1 MTRRDLNMKERKYMA
16 SDVLV
21 LLEKDHLAAEALL
34 NRFDDISVNERAE
47 YFCEVVQT
55 LVGHEVAEELVV
67 YPTIRE
73 DAPNGGQVAD
83 ARLAE
88 QAEAEELLA
97 EMEKLDPTSAAFAGN
112 FQKLRD
118 AVLGHAKAEELT
130 AFELLKQA
138 TTVSHR
144 EELGARYQKAKASA
158 PTHPHPHAPD
168 TPPGNKIM
176 GPIAAVFDRARDAL
190 HRV

>member
-1 MTRRDLNMKERKYMA
+1 MA

-21 LLEKDHLAAEALL
+21 LLDQDHHAAEALL
-34 NRFDDISVNERAE
+34 KRFDEIPVSGRAE

-73 DAPNGGQVAD
+73 DAPSGGQVVD

-97 EMEKLDPTSAAFAGN
+97 EMEKLDPASAAFTSK

-118 AVLGHAKAEELT
+118 SVLGHAKAEELT
-130 AFELLKQA
+130 AFELLKNSS
-138 TTVSHR
+138 TVTRR
-144 EELGARYQKAKASA
+144 EELGARFQKAKASA

-168 TPPGNKIM
+168 TPPGNKVM
-176 GPIAAVFDRARDAL
+176 GPIAAMFDRARDAL

>member
-1 MTRRDLNMKERKYMA
+1 MMARDV
-16 SDVLV
+16 SV
-21 LLEKDHLAAEALL
+21 LLEQDHQMAKALL
-34 NRFDDISVNERAE
+34 KRFDDIPVSGRDEF
-47 YFCEVVQT
+47 FCELVHT

-67 YPTIRE
+67 YPTVRSE
-73 DAPNGGQVAD
+73 APNGGQVAD

-97 EMEKLDPTSAAFAGN
+97 EMEKMDSASAAFTSS

-118 AVLGHAKAEELT
+118 AVLRHARAEEST
-130 AFELLKQA
+130 AFVLLKDS
-138 TTVSHR
+138 TTVKQR
-144 EELGARYQKAKASA
+144 EELGARYEKAKQSA

-168 TPPGNKIM
+168 TPPGNKLM

-190 HRV
+190 QKV